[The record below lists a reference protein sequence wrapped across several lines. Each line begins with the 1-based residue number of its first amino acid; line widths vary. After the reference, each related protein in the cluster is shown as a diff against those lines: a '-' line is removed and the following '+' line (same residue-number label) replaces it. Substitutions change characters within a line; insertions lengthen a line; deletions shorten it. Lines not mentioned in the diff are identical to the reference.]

1 MYSNDPAVMDDN
13 RAKSVL
19 DSHFSMTLGCTVAD
33 LHRPGWTIVP
43 TRDESDPGALLFG
56 QRTLLSLL
64 VPGPPAKDAESGELD
79 HGDSGVAKIAAELR
93 SPLAAVLGTY
103 SPSGLFS
110 ADGQQVLRGLMRTLV
125 PESGPNPEEG
135 ISRIYYVTRAGYTPY
150 FGEWQEWIEP
160 LDEFGENEPSALRLL
175 ARYSGGVYVVRHAG
189 DIAGYAGILTHSPR
203 VAEISV
209 RTAALELR
217 GHALGRAV
225 VSRAT
230 KAVFAADRV
239 PIYRYGPANIAAARV
254 AASLGYR
261 FYADAMTF
269 TAQL

>member
-1 MYSNDPAVMDDN
+1 MDDN

-64 VPGPPAKDAESGELD
+64 VPGPSAAQAQSDALD

-93 SPLAAVLGTY
+93 SPVAAVLQTY
-103 SPSGLFS
+103 SPNRLFS
-110 ADGQQVLRGLMRTLV
+110 ADGQQVLWGLMRSLS
-125 PESGPNPEEG
+125 PESVPDPEEATT
-135 ISRIYYVTRAGYTPY
+135 SNIYYATRAGYTPY

-175 ARYSGGVYVVRHAG
+175 ARYSGGVYVVRRAG
-189 DIAGYAGILTHSPR
+189 VIAGYAGILTHSPR

-209 RTAALELR
+209 RTAAVDLR

-230 KAVFAADRV
+230 KAVFAAGRV
-239 PIYRYGPANIAAARV
+239 PIYRYSAGNTAAARV

-261 FYADAMTF
+261 FYAEAVTF